1 MLFAIVSKFSS
12 RLSANFSNFSRD
24 WFGDLYR
31 EIKLHTLSPILI
43 SKFMHSWR
51 KWISNILKGTDF
63 RKYIYTP
70 PCLALPVWS
79 ILTRF
84 YPVISKLTS
93 SDKIPLSKKFQRD
106 KVSHW
111 LATMYA
117 QRRDNFKKIMCTNL
131 RSRVFSTSPLRL
143 MIMKYNQIWQVYKV
157 TEVRYRMLQRR
168 EAISSIESDTVNDY
182 RKQTKYNFFN

>member
-63 RKYIYTP
+63 RKQIQTP
-70 PCLALPVWS
+70 PRLSLAGWS
-79 ILTRF
+79 ARTRL
-84 YPVISKLTS
+84 YPGISKLTS
-93 SDKIPLSKKFQRD
+93 SGKIPLSKKVSQGH
-106 KVSHW
+106 KISHW
-111 LATMYA
+111 LAAMKA
-117 QRRDNFKKIMCTNL
+117 RRRDNLIKLCAQML
-131 RSRVFSTSPLRL
+131 RRF
-143 MIMKYNQIWQVYKV
+143 
-157 TEVRYRMLQRR
+157 
-168 EAISSIESDTVNDY
+168 
-182 RKQTKYNFFN
+182 